1 MNVAK
6 YFWDLNRAALKEVRS
21 ILKNQRHTKFAS
33 YMVTLLSRCDRPK
46 ELFSF
51 ISKNKFIT
59 AWPQIRSYWAKVQRG
74 SEFRDWWQTIY
85 EQLLEE
91 RGIKKTVQTG
101 EAFYL
106 CKEIGKRIRQSRIDK
121 GLSQQELSVLIGI
134 KQPEISKIE
143 EGKKN
148 ITIATLSRFCK
159 ALNIQFEC
167 GLRKNTGAV

>member
-6 YFWDLNRAALKEVRS
+6 YFWDLNKKALGEAKN
-21 ILKNQRHTKFAS
+21 ILKKPNHAKFPG
-33 YMVTLLSRCDRPK
+33 YMVTLLSRCDKPK
-46 ELFSF
+46 ELFSLMPEDDF
-51 ISKNKFIT
+51 IE
-59 AWPQIRSYWAKVQRG
+59 AWPSIRSYWVRAERR

-91 RGIKKTVQTG
+91 GSIRNVTPKG

-106 CKEIGKRIRQSRIDK
+106 LKEIGGLVRRARINKR
-121 GLSQQELSVLIGI
+121 LSQKELSVLTGV

-159 ALNIQFEC
+159 ALDIRQIN
-167 GLRKNTGAV
+167 L